1 MHRLAGKPLA
11 LPIPGTSKPR
21 RLSTAQWGPL
31 TATADSDL
39 FGRKGNRS
47 SQCEHPRTD
56 EEPRLRGGA
65 ANGGSYYTKYNND
78 LERTEAEP
86 GLSLDR
92 FWEEEC

>member
-1 MHRLAGKPLA
+1 LAAKGTEVRNASTIPLA
-11 LPIPGTSKPR
+11 
-21 RLSTAQWGPL
+21 
-31 TATADSDL
+31 
-39 FGRKGNRS
+39 
-47 SQCEHPRTD
+47 RTD

>member
-1 MHRLAGKPLA
+1 MRA
-11 LPIPGTSKPR
+11 SF
-21 RLSTAQWGPL
+21 QL
-31 TATADSDL
+31 T
-39 FGRKGNRS
+39 
-47 SQCEHPRTD
+47 RTD

-65 ANGGSYYTKYNND
+65 ANGGSYYTKYNDD